1 VKAGFLEELE
11 RGVREVLNS
20 KDGVSTADK
29 LKAIEC
35 GAKLL
40 MIRHRIAGAGEGEDG
55 KFFNPK
61 AG

>member
-1 VKAGFLEELE
+1 MSKVFLDELE

-29 LKAIEC
+29 LKAVEC

-40 MIRHRIAGAGEGEDG
+40 MIRHRIEGAGEGDDG
-55 KFFNPK
+55 KFFSK
-61 AG
+61 AR